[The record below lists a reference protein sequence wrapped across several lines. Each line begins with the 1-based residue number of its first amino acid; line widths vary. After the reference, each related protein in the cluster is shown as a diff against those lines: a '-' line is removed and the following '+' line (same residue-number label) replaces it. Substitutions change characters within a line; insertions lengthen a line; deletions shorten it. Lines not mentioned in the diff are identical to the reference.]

1 MSRTVL
7 VLAATG
13 TTGREV
19 VSALLERG
27 ATVRAA
33 TRDPAT
39 ASLPAAA
46 TAVAFDLDDPA
57 TWGPAFAGIDA
68 LYFALPPFRAD
79 EAAVGR
85 AVLDAARAA
94 GVPRIVKLSAMGV
107 EHAPES
113 AHRQLELHLEGLG
126 VSWVV
131 LRPTFFMDNFIHFY
145 GDGVRQGVLALPTG
159 AGQTS
164 FVSATDI
171 GAVAAEALLGD
182 EAGATW
188 TLTGPESLTFG
199 EAAARVG
206 QAIGRPIRF
215 IDVDPA
221 EHVAQMQS
229 WGLPPVAVQT
239 LSGLYDMVRN
249 NGATGTVPTV
259 ERVLG
264 RPATPLADWARAH
277 TGAW

>member
-13 TTGREV
+13 TTGRPA

-39 ASLPAAA
+39 AALPVGA
-46 TAVAFDLDDPA
+46 TAVAFDIDDRA
-57 TWGPAFAGIDA
+57 TWGPALAGVDA

-79 EAAVGR
+79 EAEVGR
-85 AVLDAARAA
+85 ALLDAAHAA
-94 GVPRIVKLSAMGV
+94 GVSRIVKLSAKGV
-107 EHAPES
+107 EHDPES
-113 AHRQLELHLEGLG
+113 GHRKLELHIEGLG
-126 VSWVV
+126 VSWVT

-145 GDGVRQGVLALPTG
+145 GDGVRQGVVALPTG
-159 AGQTS
+159 EGETS
-164 FVSATDI
+164 FVAAADI

-182 EAGATW
+182 EDGAYW
-188 TLTGPESLTFG
+188 TLTGPESLSFG
-199 EAAARVG
+199 AAVARLGRV
-206 QAIGRPIRF
+206 IGRPVRF
-215 IDVDPA
+215 VDAEPA
-221 EHVAQMQS
+221 AHTAQMQA
-229 WGLPPVAVQT
+229 WGMPPTAVQT
-239 LSGLYDMVRN
+239 MSMLYEMVRN

-277 TGAW
+277 AAAW